1 VTDESGSRPG
11 PGARGP
17 VKADVLGL
25 DPRWYVPH
33 PLHAPERPW
42 SETNCAAD
50 LWIEAV
56 HALGHDPVAGLG
68 FTFAGDVDGDQWR
81 MFTYPV
87 EDLWLLY
94 GIEADELNVWRPL
107 RDHVAEQLALGNMVA
122 VDVDAWWLPDT
133 AGLTYRCAHQKTTI
147 LAQMVDTADR
157 RLGYF
162 HNTGYHELSGED
174 FDAVLPA
181 GPGPSDLP
189 PYALQ
194 VRLGRLRPPGAADD
208 ALVRRLALRH
218 LARRPAGN
226 PVARLGERVAGD
238 LGWVAAAGMD
248 TFHRWAFGT
257 VRQCGANA
265 GLAAALAARLDPDGP
280 AAARFD
286 RVSTGMKAAEL
297 ALARAVRGRAV
308 DVAGVFLPLAHEW
321 ERAVEDV
328 APPRVAAPA

>member
-1 VTDESGSRPG
+1 MR
-11 PGARGP
+11 
-17 VKADVLGL
+17 ADVLGL
-25 DPRWYVPH
+25 DPAWYVPH
-33 PLHAPERPW
+33 PLHAPERTW

-50 LWIEAV
+50 LWIEVV
-56 HALGHDPVAGLG
+56 HALGHDPVDGLG
-68 FTFAGDVDGDQWR
+68 FAFAGDVDGDQWR
-81 MFTYPV
+81 MFTYSA

-107 RDHVAEQLALGNMVA
+107 REHVAEQLALGTMVA

-147 LAQMVDTADR
+147 LAQMVDIAGR

-162 HNTGYHELSGED
+162 HNTGYHELEGED
-174 FDAVLPA
+174 FDALLPA
-181 GPGPSDLP
+181 APASSALP

-194 VRLGRLRPPGAADD
+194 VRLGRLRPPGETDGP
-208 ALVRRLALRH
+208 LVRHLVRRH
-218 LARRPAGN
+218 LARRPTDN
-226 PVARLGERVAGD
+226 PVARLGARVGEDLAWVAG
-238 LGWVAAAGMD
+238 AGMEI
-248 TFHRWAFGT
+248 FHRWAFGT

-265 GLAAALAARLDPDGP
+265 GLAAELAGRLAPDGP

-308 DVAGVFLPLAHEW
+308 DVAGLFQPLAEEW

-328 APPRVAAPA
+328 VVAASAAPAGAPPPRLATPA